1 MDWVGTAFILSGL
14 WLIGSKKRIG
24 FLVGIVGCL
33 FWAVYGLQHS
43 ILSILVVNIIFVFV
57 NARGWFRWADNSHG
71 KHERG
76 EHHVY

>member
-1 MDWVGTAFILSGL
+1 MDWVGTTFILSGL

-24 FLVGIVGCL
+24 FPVGIVGCL
-33 FWAVYGLQHS
+33 FWAVYGLQHH

-57 NARGWFRWADNSHG
+57 NARGWYRWSDISHE
-71 KHERG
+71 KHERS